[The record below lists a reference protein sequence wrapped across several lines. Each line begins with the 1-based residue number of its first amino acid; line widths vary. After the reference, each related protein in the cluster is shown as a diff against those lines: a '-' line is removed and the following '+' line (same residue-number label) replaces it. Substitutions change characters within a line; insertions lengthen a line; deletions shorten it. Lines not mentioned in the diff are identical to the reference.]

1 MLHMFSSIYLSVVRC
16 LKKFLRFKFH
26 SGRWD
31 LHFSSTSHHPPSLLP
46 AFFFLFY
53 FYPFFY
59 LIRPIS
65 SLMLSFHL
73 LSKKNVFSLYPRKRF
88 LSVFSVEHLSSWLF
102 FFFLQSSLLVYF
114 KCRKA
119 VNVKQK
125 TREKRRGGRTTKL
138 GEAFRVRFSVNLSTL

>member
-16 LKKFLRFKFH
+16 LKKFLRFKFQ

-65 SLMLSFHL
+65 SLMLSFHS

-102 FFFLQSSLLVYF
+102 FFFFSRLSWSILS
-114 KCRKA
+114 A
-119 VNVKQK
+119 
-125 TREKRRGGRTTKL
+125 EKRSMTNKKQERR
-138 GEAFRVRFSVNLSTL
+138 GEAGERRSWVRHSGSGSV